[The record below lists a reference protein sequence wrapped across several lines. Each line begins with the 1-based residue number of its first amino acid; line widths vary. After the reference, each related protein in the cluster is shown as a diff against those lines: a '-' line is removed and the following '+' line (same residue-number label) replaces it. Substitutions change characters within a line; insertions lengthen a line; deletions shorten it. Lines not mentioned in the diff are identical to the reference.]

1 MSEDNPVDR
10 RPADSNS
17 TVARQIAHAGAR
29 LRAPEAVETQVRTA
43 VENAW
48 RETVQARRR
57 KATWKTTV
65 RWALAASIAV
75 IGIAATLFQF
85 SNRTG
90 QVTPAVATVAATRGS
105 VLMSA
110 PGAGVAVMAPVGT
123 ALTNNARLRVAVGGG
138 VRIAMAGAILTVDA
152 DSELEFD
159 DRAVIHL
166 QRGRIYVDGVT
177 DTGAAD
183 RIRILTPFGIVEH
196 LGTRFEVVVRAD
208 GMRVRVRDGQV
219 RVANSGTQKTLFGSE
234 EAALGSRGEWQ
245 TGFVA
250 PFSAEWAWTEKLAPP
265 YRIEGRTLT
274 EFLNWFAE
282 RSGYALRFD
291 TDTARRAAA
300 SALLH
305 GSIDGLSARD
315 ALDAVMVTT
324 KLRFELT
331 PQGEC
336 RISERGGAD
345 TAAH

>member
-1 MSEDNPVDR
+1 MSEDKPVDR
-10 RPADSNS
+10 LPADSNN
-17 TVARQIAHAGAR
+17 TVARQLARAGAR
-29 LRAPEAVETQVRTA
+29 LRAPEAVEAQVRAA
-43 VENAW
+43 VESAW
-48 RETVQARRR
+48 HETVQAQRR
-57 KATWKTTV
+57 KTTRKVTV
-65 RWALAASIAV
+65 RWALAASIAAL
-75 IGIAATLFQF
+75 GIAALFYA
-85 SNRTG
+85 SNRAG
-90 QVTPAVATVAATRGS
+90 LATPAVATVAATQGS

-110 PGAGVAVMAPVGT
+110 PGAGVEVIAPVGT
-123 ALTNNARLRVAVGGG
+123 ALTNNSRLRVAVGGG
-138 VRIAMAGAILTVDA
+138 VRIAMAGAMLTVDA

-177 DTGAAD
+177 DSSAAD
-183 RIRILTPFGIVEH
+183 RIRVLTPFGNVEH

-219 RVANSGTQKTLFGSE
+219 RVVNSGTQKTLFGSE

-250 PFSAEWAWTEKLAPP
+250 PFSAEWVWTEKLAPP
-265 YRIEGRTLT
+265 YSIEGRTLT

-336 RISERGGAD
+336 RISERVGAD